1 MMLRKF
7 SILPLVAVLLVF
19 PASRASSD
27 TGPLDQLKVTVD
39 KVLSVLRDSNLSREQ
54 KKTQVKD
61 LVYDRFNFNAMS
73 QGVLAVNWRRATPEQ
88 RDRFVKLFST
98 LLEETYSG
106 RIDAYSGEEVRFGDQ
121 RIIDNRR
128 AEVDTFVNHENKDIP
143 INYKLVKDGDK
154 WLVYDVK
161 IEGVSLVLNYR
172 ETYSDIIQKKGIDG
186 LLEEMARKV
195 EELKTGGG
203 GQAAGQK
210 SPDQQGGGQKTP

>member
-1 MMLRKF
+1 MIPRRLL
-7 SILPLVAVLLVF
+7 ILPLLAVLLAF
-19 PASRASSD
+19 PAARASGD

-39 KVLSVLRDSNLSREQ
+39 KVLSVLRNSNLSKEQ
-54 KKTQVKD
+54 KEAQVKD

-88 RDRFVKLFST
+88 KERFVHLFSS

-121 RIIDNRR
+121 RIIDTRR
-128 AEVDTFVNHENKDIP
+128 DEVDTFVNHENKDIP

-154 WLVYDVK
+154 WLVYDVR

-172 ETYSDIIQKKGIDG
+172 ETYSGIIQKKGIDG
-186 LLEEMARKV
+186 LLEEMAQKV
-195 EELKTGGG
+195 QELKSGGSVKAEEPKSADQKG
-203 GQAAGQK
+203 SGQK
-210 SPDQQGGGQKTP
+210 SP